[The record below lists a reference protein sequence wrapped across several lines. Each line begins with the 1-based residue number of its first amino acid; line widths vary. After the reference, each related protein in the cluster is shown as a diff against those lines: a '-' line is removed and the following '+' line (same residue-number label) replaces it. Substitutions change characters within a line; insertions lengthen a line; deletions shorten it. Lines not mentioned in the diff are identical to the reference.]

1 MYCWV
6 DGESPLL
13 WGETDSVK
21 FLPCSSYLMSII
33 KFSKCAIQLINS
45 QIGHFFWDNTEEK
58 HKYHLANWQM
68 ISQEKEC
75 GGMGVPDLRDL
86 NLCIPSPPARKFTGI
101 RPPFSSSALFS
112 PPRDFCGE
120 ETKVQGLMCKMYMNF
135 KTTICK
141 MHIKS

>member
-86 NLCIPSPPARKFTGI
+86 NLCLLASWIPIYSLSEHDLWSKIINTELGI
-101 RPPFSSSALFS
+101 LISFVVQMLEPLLF
-112 PPRDFCGE
+112 GKE
-120 ETKVQGLMCKMYMNF
+120 
-135 KTTICK
+135 
-141 MHIKS
+141 